1 MEKFLVYVNERTH
14 AERQVLP
21 MLEQG
26 VRAEWTLVACPPPLS
41 KRAGRWL
48 STHAKQVWREDWAR
62 QTLAPLV
69 EAIERHGD
77 RVKWRVAQGSL
88 VHMTQAIQM
97 EQGAVRIIDA
107 RQNQAGQYLPRVSL
121 RQPQAEQNPFALPAG
136 AVALGTMAVLV
147 AD

>member
-48 STHAKQVWREDWAR
+48 
-62 QTLAPLV
+62 
-69 EAIERHGD
+69 
-77 RVKWRVAQGSL
+77 
-88 VHMTQAIQM
+88 
-97 EQGAVRIIDA
+97 
-107 RQNQAGQYLPRVSL
+107 
-121 RQPQAEQNPFALPAG
+121 
-136 AVALGTMAVLV
+136 
-147 AD
+147 